1 MLYVE
6 LEALCFSLL
15 HRPGFCS
22 NVSTF
27 TTHGASDTPSEPAFL
42 IYKTEWNVTG
52 KDVGEMK
59 WE

>member
-1 MLYVE
+1 MSSSKPFAFLSFTPE
-6 LEALCFSLL
+6 
-15 HRPGFCS
+15 FCS